1 MNPLEVLKQEENF
14 FSGNG
19 FNIRSL
25 SKVYGIKKVEMS
37 KLLNC
42 KRQQVN
48 TIFTKTV
55 YAPRSESIRKKLLD
69 MIKIY
74 SILKVLLKTPDSN
87 EEKKDLEEK
96 IFQWFRIPN
105 PAFPDVKSPFELVSE
120 GNGNIVIRSLMD
132 ELHGATS

>member
-1 MNPLEVLKQEENF
+1 MNPLEVMKQEEKF
-14 FSGNG
+14 FSGNA

-37 KLLNC
+37 RLLNC

-48 TIFTKTV
+48 SIFAKSA
-55 YAPRSESIRKKLLD
+55 YSPRSESIRNKLMD

-74 SILKVLLKTPDSN
+74 SILNVLLKTPDSD
-87 EEKKDLEEK
+87 EEKKELEEK

-105 PAFPDVKSPFELVSE
+105 PSFPDAKSPFELVSE

>member
-1 MNPLEVLKQEENF
+1 MNPLQVLKQEEKF
-14 FSGNG
+14 FSGSA

-37 KLLNC
+37 RLLNC

-48 TIFTKTV
+48 TIFAKSE
-55 YAPRSESIRKKLLD
+55 YSPRSESIRKKLID

-74 SILKVLLKTPDSN
+74 SILKILLKTPDTDKG
-87 EEKKDLEEK
+87 KKDLEEK

-120 GNGNIVIRSLMD
+120 GNGNIVIRALMD

>member
-1 MNPLEVLKQEENF
+1 MNPLEVLKQEEKF
-14 FSGNG
+14 LSGNG
-19 FNIRSL
+19 FDIRSI
-25 SKVYGIKKVEMS
+25 SRVYGIKKVEMS

-48 TIFTKTV
+48 TIFTNSM
-55 YAPRSESIRKKLLD
+55 YSPRSEAIRKKLMD

-74 SILKVLLKTPDSN
+74 SVLRVLLRTPDSD
-87 EEKKDLEEK
+87 EGKKELEQK

-105 PAFPDVKSPFELVSE
+105 PAFPDAKSPFELIAE

-132 ELHGATS
+132 ELHGVPI